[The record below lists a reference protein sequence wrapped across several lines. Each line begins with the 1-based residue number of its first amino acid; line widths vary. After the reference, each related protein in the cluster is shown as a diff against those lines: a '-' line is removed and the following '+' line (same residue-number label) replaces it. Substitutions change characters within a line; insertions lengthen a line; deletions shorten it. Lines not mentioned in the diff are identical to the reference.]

1 MSSANGTA
9 IEDVSQG
16 RIEARI
22 REVARRFFADQNVD
36 DLETRHLAQVVEHCS
51 RAISDVYCTANLN
64 QILRGETTRPEG
76 PEDLLNRIS
85 GSARTPLRRVTRV
98 PEELKEV
105 GDRCLYDIGMAG
117 VRDYHGLSLET
128 LGIRSYGMAAEIL
141 SILADERE
149 LRELFRRNRV
159 STLPIEKEVEFL
171 RRCAARF
178 HLHAHLLSNLRD
190 DPAPAP
196 AVVSPAPSPVREAST
211 GEGVEEGRVP
221 PERSPGAFP
230 AGAATPGAR
239 PYPRER
245 LLSRYERLLL
255 LANTDIEKVRR
266 ELKGLVIEQDEAVDS
281 LCDGLLLDITGARTD
296 GRPLSYSLVG
306 PAGVGK
312 KHLMKSLARIL
323 EACWKIEI
331 PFLAIEGTW
340 DASSPHIERQEGA
353 AADFAHGAEP
363 WVLEG
368 FHERA
373 SRSPL
378 AILIVDNPE
387 KIPPRFSRLLLSI
400 LDRGIAQ
407 DSRGRELIFEGWI
420 LAFTS
425 NRGGS
430 CGKSLKSI
438 LHRRRFPGKSR
449 RREEEAERRL
459 GKAFSPETAG
469 RLRILRFFPLSPA
482 SMEAILELEL
492 TDAVA
497 RFRSLHDLQ
506 VKLTPRA
513 RRRLIEIGFTEA
525 QGARPL
531 AAAVRR
537 HCGVE
542 VSRKIKQDEIAG
554 DSGREETIR
563 HLREIRRGERAFEP
577 ETVERTVLRQ
587 VKVRL
592 PYRTV
597 VIDESG
603 GEFRY
608 RGER

>member
-22 REVARRFFADQNVD
+22 REVARRLFADQNVD

-51 RAISDVYCTANLN
+51 RAISDIYRTANLN
-64 QILRGETTRPEG
+64 QILRGETTRSDS

-85 GSARTPLRRVTRV
+85 VSARTPLRRVPRV

-128 LGIRSYGMAAEIL
+128 LGIRSYRMAAEIL
-141 SILADERE
+141 SLLADERE

-178 HLHAHLLSNLRD
+178 NLHAHLLSNLRD

-196 AVVSPAPSPVREAST
+196 TVVSLAPSPVREAWT
-211 GEGVEEGRVP
+211 GEEAEEGPVP
-221 PERSPGAFP
+221 LERPPGAP
-230 AGAATPGAR
+230 SAGTATPSTR
-239 PYPRER
+239 PEPRER
-245 LLSRYERLLL
+245 LLSRYERMLL

-266 ELKGLVIEQDEAVDS
+266 DLKGLVIEQDEAVES
-281 LCDGLLLDITGARTD
+281 LCDGLLLDMTGARSD
-296 GRPLSYSLVG
+296 GTPLSYSLVG

-312 KHLMKSLARIL
+312 KHLMKSLARVL
-323 EACWKIEI
+323 EAHWKIEI
-331 PFLAIEGTW
+331 PFLVIEGPC
-340 DASSPHIERQEGA
+340 DASSPHIEGLKGA
-353 AADFAHGAEP
+353 AGDFVRGAEP
-363 WVLEG
+363 CILEG
-368 FHERA
+368 FHDRA

-378 AILIVDNPE
+378 AILMVDNPE
-387 KIPPRFSRLLLSI
+387 KTRPQLRRLLFSI
-400 LDRGIAQ
+400 LDRGIAH

-420 LAFTS
+420 LAVTS

-430 CGKSLKSI
+430 CGKSLESF
-438 LHRRRFPGKSR
+438 LRRGRSPGKSR
-449 RREEEAERRL
+449 RWEEEAERRL
-459 GKAFSPETAG
+459 RKALSPESVA
-469 RLRILRFFPLSPA
+469 RFRILRFSPLSPA

-492 TDAVA
+492 TDVIG

-506 VKLTPRA
+506 VRLTPRA
-513 RRRLIEIGFTEA
+513 RRRLIEVGFTET

-531 AAAVRR
+531 AAAVRCY
-537 HCGVE
+537 CGVE
-542 VSRKIKQDEIAG
+542 VSRKIKQDEITG

-587 VKVRL
+587 AKVRL

-608 RGER
+608 RGES